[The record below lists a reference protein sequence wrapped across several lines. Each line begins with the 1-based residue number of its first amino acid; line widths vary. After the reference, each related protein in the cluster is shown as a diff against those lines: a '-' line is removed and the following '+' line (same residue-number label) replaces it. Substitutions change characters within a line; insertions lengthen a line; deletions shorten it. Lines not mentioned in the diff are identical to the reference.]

1 MLSFYSEHLP
11 PYLYLAID
19 FLHFLSQSAYSF
31 SLFKFLM
38 LFCIREE
45 LYTTSLAGRLM
56 KKGSSLST
64 LFILG
69 TLFCFAQNSSEMARL
84 LNEVKNAS
92 YYDSVKL
99 FKAGET
105 ALNKANETSNISAL
119 AEIHLY
125 YGNYFFYI
133 RKLDKAKG
141 YYEQSLKESTNSKD
155 PHFEILAQA
164 RLAYLEYQKGNHIQ
178 SEKVI
183 NELLERSKK
192 LNDHDNVAEL
202 LNVLGIISEEKND
215 KQACVKYYL
224 EGLTFSESHQL
235 KYYPAVFRNN
245 LGIIKLNT
253 GQVKEA
259 MADFNDGLIIAEREN
274 NKRLASHIQINMC
287 LGYVMNNEL
296 EKANRLFPKVLEYS
310 KENNL
315 PEELAS
321 NYVTLG
327 STFTN
332 TGKDEIAIAYY
343 DSAISVLRK
352 SNLSGP
358 LPETLIGK
366 ANILIKMNKADEASP
381 LLKEIEALAVQT
393 KDIGAISQ
401 CNLIAYQIELSK
413 RNYKSALDN
422 FVKYSNLKDSAAT
435 QMNNKIIE
443 ELQFNYRVQQKETE
457 LEKERSRSML
467 LEKSNEQE
475 KFMKRVSIAIAV
487 IILILVA
494 ILFYLGYSR
503 NIRKKQAQFSR
514 QLIQN
519 IEEERQRIAMDLHD
533 DIGQSLSIIK
543 SKLINGKQ
551 HDHNTAPNE
560 LEGDLGKVIEKTRE
574 ISKNLFPSSLAKIG
588 LTRLTA
594 MLMENI
600 QTTTGLE
607 CSFEI
612 TESVQHLPLNIQTHI
627 FRIIQ
632 ECTNNTIKH
641 SGATGLKISITEEE
655 DEFILLYQDNGKGI
669 KVKTKSNGIGLEAI
683 QERAKII
690 EGSVNIDEK
699 AEKGFKL
706 ILRFKSVKT
715 EQHEV
720 INS

>member
-1 MLSFYSEHLP
+1 
-11 PYLYLAID
+11 
-19 FLHFLSQSAYSF
+19 
-31 SLFKFLM
+31 
-38 LFCIREE
+38 
-45 LYTTSLAGRLM
+45 
-56 KKGSSLST
+56 
-64 LFILG
+64 
-69 TLFCFAQNSSEMARL
+69 MARL

-105 ALNKANETSNISAL
+105 ALREANETSNIGAL
-119 AEIHLY
+119 AEMHLY

-141 YYEQSLKESTNSKD
+141 YYEQSLKESTDSKD
-155 PHFEILAQA
+155 SHFEILAQA

-178 SEKVI
+178 SERVFY
-183 NELLERSKK
+183 ELLERSKK

-202 LNVLGIISEEKND
+202 LNLHGIISEEKND
-215 KQACVKYYL
+215 LQAAAKFYL
-224 EGLTFSESHQL
+224 EGLTFSESHNL

-253 GQVKEA
+253 GQIKEA
-259 MADFNDGLIIAEREN
+259 MADFTDGLVIAEREN

-287 LGYVMNNEL
+287 LGYVMDNKPE
-296 EKANRLFPKVLEYS
+296 EANRLFPKVLEYS

-321 NYVTLG
+321 NYVTIG

-343 DSAISVLRK
+343 DSAISVLQK
-352 SNLSGP
+352 NNLSGP
-358 LPETLIGK
+358 LAETLIGK
-366 ANILIKMNKADEASP
+366 ADVLIKMKKTDEVNA
-381 LLKEIEALAVQT
+381 LLKKIEALAMHT
-393 KDIGAISQ
+393 NDLAAISR
-401 CNLIAYQIELSK
+401 CHFIAYQIELSK
-413 RNYKSALDN
+413 ENYKNALAN
-422 FVKYSNLKDSAAT
+422 YVKYSTLKDSAAT
-435 QMNNKIIE
+435 KMNNKIIE

-457 LEKERSRSML
+457 LEKERSRSIL
-467 LEKSNEQE
+467 LEKSNQQE
-475 KFMKRVSIAIAV
+475 KFMKRASIAIAV
-487 IILILVA
+487 IILVLIA

-551 HDHNTAPNE
+551 HDQAGAPNE
-560 LEGDLGKVIEKTRE
+560 LEGDIGKVIEKTRE
-574 ISKNLFPSSLAKIG
+574 ISKSLFPSSLAKIG

-600 QTTTGLE
+600 QSTTGLE

-612 TESVQHLPLNIQTHI
+612 TENVHHLPLTIQTHI

-641 SGATGLKISITEEE
+641 SGATGLKISITE
-655 DEFILLYQDNGKGI
+655 DSNEFILMYQDNGKGI
-669 KVKTKSNGIGLEAI
+669 KIKTNNHGIGLEAI
-683 QERAKII
+683 HERAKII
-690 EGSVNIDEK
+690 NGSVDIDEK

-720 INS
+720 INSR